1 MPELEKEESS
11 SEDSDP
17 AFEKGETIKED
28 KVANEESEKLV
39 EEQKSQ
45 LISKAATVKNDTAKK
60 LTETRTSQ
68 FVSHESSIL
77 HELFFD
83 KVKQKVLQNLN
94 DQQENPRIRA
104 SEVSDFSEKV
114 KNGDMQ

>member
-11 SEDSDP
+11 SEDSDS
-17 AFEKGETIKED
+17 AFERGKTIKEGEA
-28 KVANEESEKLV
+28 ANEESKKLIEKR
-39 EEQKSQ
+39 KSQ

-68 FVSHESSIL
+68 FASRESSIL

-83 KVKQKVLQNLN
+83 KIKQKVLQNLN
-94 DQQENPRIRA
+94 DQQESPQIRA

-114 KNGDMQ
+114 KNGDIQ